1 VRIPLDYYQIL
12 GIPESDLSE
21 LEQAYQDRL
30 LQLPQ
35 QEYSDAAIESR
46 NRLITAAYQVLKDP
60 QQREEY
66 VATQIASVLI
76 EGEDPSGDRRIGNF
90 LPDLLHRRPELDI
103 ATEHFLGGLLIL
115 FELGEYE
122 EITSI
127 CMPYLGNNGRSSNS
141 GSLHR
146 QPRISLTL
154 SGSLHQGSIDHAV
167 PLANLKHTVD
177 GPQIVP
183 LKPDLILAMVSSFW
197 ELGEREWR
205 DGCYEEAVIHYETAK
220 TILVQEDLFPQI
232 QGEVDRRLDRLRPY
246 RISSLVSLPLDR
258 HEQRRQ
264 GIQFLEE
271 LLESA
276 CTNEIKCQE
285 RFALN
290 SESTIPFI
298 HETLPHLTAAEQRNL
313 FSQLARD
320 SHQLGSKA
328 LNVMQLACTYLHV
341 HASIAQG
348 FAYRNPQSIYTAQ
361 QILQYRLSQRIDV
374 TIEQSICALL
384 LGQTEEANQ
393 ILATATES
401 AALVVIRQQSQ
412 GLPNLLR
419 GLCWYVESWLK
430 DEAFPCFR
438 DLVTSDPSIHAYFND
453 RDVQDFAD
461 RLPTTDTSVTSWA
474 TSSPQLIDVP
484 PSGDLSGAG
493 NLCQLDLFSENLH
506 QSDLFSENL
515 HQSDL
520 FSGNSPQSDLHYAE
534 TESVKATLSSRS
546 RPSSLHPLPQTP
558 ADRLGEGNIIPA
570 IRVEQTPPSPEPTL
584 IEQQDDNN
592 VIQLENERQRR
603 RSMPIA
609 RTIDGQFDQTD
620 VLDRPQ
626 PTVILETS
634 SQLIPASKSGQ
645 LTKSNTGTS
654 ALVRPRRTRRS
665 PNIPRILLVGTGG
678 VTCLWGAIWLANK
691 GIQALTHPD
700 PITVTTTSSPSA
712 PVTTNPNLAQPS
724 PKPTPKPALA
734 GSLTTD
740 IAQQTVQKWLSIKTK
755 SLNKEYEIAQLKD
768 ILVGPALTKT
778 IDRVQT
784 TKKDGVHWQYSHRN
798 IGIQSISHS
807 SPLANVA
814 TIQVRVE
821 ENAKYYQGDRLNP
834 DESYSKQ
841 LLVEYNLI
849 RQKDNWY
856 IKDMSVIK

>member
-1 VRIPLDYYQIL
+1 MRIPLDYYQIL

-46 NRLITAAYQVLKDP
+46 KRLITMAYQVLSDP
-60 QQREEY
+60 QQRAEY
-66 VATQIASVLI
+66 EATQIAPTFPEI
-76 EGEDPSGDRRIGNF
+76 ENTSTERNFAPSPF
-90 LPDLLHRRPELDI
+90 YRRPELDI
-103 ATEHFLGGLLIL
+103 APDHFLGGLLIL

-122 EITSI
+122 EINSI

-141 GSLHR
+141 GSLHP
-146 QPRISLTL
+146 QPPISLTP
-154 SGSLHQGSIDHAV
+154 SGNLHQDSPNSTA
-167 PLANLKHTVD
+167 PLAKVKHTAN
-177 GPQIVP
+177 GAQIIP
-183 LKPDLILAMVSSFW
+183 LKPDIVLAMVSSFW

-220 TILVQEDLFPQI
+220 KILVQEDLFPQI

-276 CTNEIKCQE
+276 CTNEVRCQE

-438 DLVTSDPSIHAYFND
+438 DLVTSDPSLHAYFND

-461 RLPTTDTSVTSWA
+461 RVPAADNDITGWA
-474 TSSPQLIDVP
+474 ESTPQLIDVP
-484 PSGDLSGAG
+484 PSGDLSGSG
-493 NLCQLDLFSENLH
+493 NLDRSDSLF
-506 QSDLFSENL
+506 
-515 HQSDL
+515 
-520 FSGNSPQSDLHYAE
+520 AE
-534 TESVKATLSSRS
+534 TESVKSTLSSRS
-546 RPSSLHPLPQTP
+546 GDRRPSTMNTVLQTS
-558 ADRLGEGNIIPA
+558 ADRLGVGNIGPA
-570 IRVEQTPPSPEPTL
+570 VRVEQTAPPAPLEPTL
-584 IEQQDDNN
+584 TEEQENNN
-592 VIQLENERQRR
+592 VIHLEGERQRR
-603 RSMPIA
+603 RSMPTA
-609 RTIDGQFDQTD
+609 RTIDGQFEQADL
-620 VLDRPQ
+620 LDLRQ
-626 PTVILETS
+626 PTVLPETS
-634 SQLIPASKSGQ
+634 SQLIPAGKPGQ
-645 LTKSNTGTS
+645 LTKSSTGT
-654 ALVRPRRTRRS
+654 LVRPRRTRRS

-678 VTCLWGAIWLANK
+678 ATCLWGAIWLANSAIH
-691 GIQALTHPD
+691 GLTHPKATTMTATSL
-700 PITVTTTSSPSA
+700 PSPQATV
-712 PVTTNPNLAQPS
+712 NPPLVQSS
-724 PKPTPKPALA
+724 PKPQSKPPVVGA
-734 GSLTTD
+734 LTTD
-740 IAQQTVQKWLSIKTK
+740 LAQQTVKTWLSAKTK

-768 ILVGPALTKT
+768 ILVEPALSSA
-778 IDRVQT
+778 IERVQT
-784 TKKDGVHWQYSHRN
+784 AQGDGVHWQYSHRN
-798 IGIQSISHS
+798 IGISSISQA

-814 TIQVRVE
+814 IVQARVE
-821 ENAKYYQGDRLNP
+821 ENAQYYQGDKLNP
-834 DESYSKQ
+834 DRSYSKQ
-841 LLVEYNLI
+841 LLVEYNLV